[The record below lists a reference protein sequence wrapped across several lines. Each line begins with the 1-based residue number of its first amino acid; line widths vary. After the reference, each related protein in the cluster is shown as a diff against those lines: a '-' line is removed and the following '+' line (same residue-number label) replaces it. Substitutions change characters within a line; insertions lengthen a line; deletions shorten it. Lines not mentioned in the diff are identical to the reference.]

1 MPTLFGK
8 PIGKPGSGPNP
19 SLFAGSKSTAK
30 STTAPGGGRLIIP
43 NNTVKAPSPGS
54 SVVQG
59 ATRPAATGSPTTVSA
74 GVAPGP
80 NPVVNA
86 IGQSV
91 SFTDTVTG
99 PADKTY
105 VLQDAGDYTSMT
117 MILKVTPTGNT
128 STTTDILTAIS
139 QLKIYSATGLPIVIQ
154 PAPDLY
160 MLSQRL
166 SKYGQ
171 LPSTVDTDA
180 ATAETGT
187 YYLPLSLPAAQG
199 PYTLE
204 VVTVAP
210 ATFTSSTTT
219 LTVTYT
225 FVFEVGVASALM
237 HYTSSS
243 LPIQPVASGQNDY
256 GPILPVANVPLT
268 ELFFSGLNADTDIDL
283 LQFSVHGNVIT
294 QNSSGQQ
301 LSALINSKLTA
312 DMPTSDMYFCLA
324 LNTGI
329 TLGRSTSFLVTWGSS
344 PATNGVRAG
353 FLWYQ

>member
-1 MPTLFGK
+1 MPTIFGK
-8 PIGKPGSGPNP
+8 PIGKPGAGPNP
-19 SLFAGSKSTAK
+19 SLFAGSRNTAR

-43 NNTVKAPSPGS
+43 NNIVKAPSPGS

-128 STTTDILTAIS
+128 STTTDILTALS

-154 PAPDLY
+154 PSPDIY

-171 LPSTVDTDA
+171 LPATVDTDA

-187 YYLPLSLPAAQG
+187 YYLPLSLPAVQG

-210 ATFTSSTTT
+210 AGWAGSKRC
-219 LTVTYT
+219 
-225 FVFEVGVASALM
+225 SA
-237 HYTSSS
+237 
-243 LPIQPVASGQNDY
+243 
-256 GPILPVANVPLT
+256 
-268 ELFFSGLNADTDIDL
+268 
-283 LQFSVHGNVIT
+283 
-294 QNSSGQQ
+294 
-301 LSALINSKLTA
+301 
-312 DMPTSDMYFCLA
+312 
-324 LNTGI
+324 
-329 TLGRSTSFLVTWGSS
+329 
-344 PATNGVRAG
+344 
-353 FLWYQ
+353 